1 MQKWTPRSVAWWGA
15 TWLLRLAVL
24 GGAFLAWGAFELH
37 DYWSAAT
44 YAGMAA
50 LGFGLQRVTRRQAL
64 GWITDDNGERQK
76 VTSWSR
82 GHAIFTPTTRSRRIV
97 EEAQLRDER
106 RRKLLWM
113 GVLGGGL
120 AAFAWYAWPHI
131 RSSDILAMLFA
142 LACLFGS
149 FAVIGWLA
157 NFLNE
162 LLYLTG
168 WQDMAGAQVLDLPA
182 SRPGLDDVMQQK
194 VHGEGRVATEEEALA
209 LLNPANS
216 APAASD
222 IYLGR
227 YSLQGRLGAPL
238 PYGGERHLL
247 LFGPNGSGKGTRL
260 LVPNL
265 LSLQNRSIVV
275 IDPKGEL
282 AAITADYRRTVSDVV
297 ILNPFGIL
305 DIPSAGFNPLASLDP
320 DAPTF
325 LDDAVGVGE
334 ALIKIEEKDPHW
346 SESAQGLVVAL
357 LMWEVQLAKR
367 ERRAPS
373 LENVRYLITEPNE
386 YETGA
391 DGKRHL
397 VKGVRIT
404 AARMVAEGGPQIA
417 SLIAR
422 FLRDTDEIASIQST
436 ADRQTWWLLSKPMR
450 DNLAKNDI
458 NFAALKQ
465 RPITV
470 YVVLPAERMRTHS
483 VWLRLVIVSA
493 LRALYKPGGLRTL
506 FMLDEFAQL
515 GHLAP
520 VEDAFGLVRGYGV
533 QLWPILQDLTQLKS
547 LYKERWETF
556 MANAGVVQGFAPND
570 LTTADW
576 MSRRAGETTA
586 VAAGYNAGDN
596 QSANNQSNSQGMSY
610 QQTKRRVFLPQEL
623 MEIRSGGSLLFP
635 AGSALTI
642 PCFAPPYWEIEGLW
656 GRTRSNPYYASNRGQ

>member
-1 MQKWTPRSVAWWGA
+1 MSAYPPNHEPRGMQRPA
-15 TWLLRLAVL
+15 
-24 GGAFLAWGAFELH
+24 
-37 DYWSAAT
+37 
-44 YAGMAA
+44 
-50 LGFGLQRVTRRQAL
+50 
-64 GWITDDNGERQK
+64 
-76 VTSWSR
+76 
-82 GHAIFTPTTRSRRIV
+82 FTPV
-97 EEAQLRDER
+97 
-106 RRKLLWM
+106 
-113 GVLGGGL
+113 
-120 AAFAWYAWPHI
+120 
-131 RSSDILAMLFA
+131 
-142 LACLFGS
+142 
-149 FAVIGWLA
+149 
-157 NFLNE
+157 
-162 LLYLTG
+162 
-168 WQDMAGAQVLDLPA
+168 
-182 SRPGLDDVMQQK
+182 
-194 VHGEGRVATEEEALA
+194 
-209 LLNPANS
+209 
-216 APAASD
+216 ASD

-227 YSLQGRLGAPL
+227 YSLDGQLGAPL

-265 LSLQNRSIVV
+265 LSLMNRSIVV

-297 ILNPFGIL
+297 ILNPFGVL

-325 LDDAVGVGE
+325 MDDAVGVGE

-367 ERRAPS
+367 EGRAPS

-386 YETGA
+386 YVTRA
-391 DGKRHL
+391 DGKRYL

-404 AARMVAEGGPQIA
+404 AARMVAQGGFEIA
-417 SLIAR
+417 SLISR
-422 FLRDTDEIASIQST
+422 FLRDTDEVASIQST
-436 ADRQTWWLLSKPMR
+436 ADRQTWWILSKPMR

-458 NFAALKQ
+458 NFADLKQ

-493 LRALYKPGGLRTL
+493 LRALYRPGGLRTL

-533 QLWPILQDLTQLKS
+533 QLWPILQDLTQLKA

-576 MSRRAGETTA
+576 MSLRASETTA

-596 QSANNQSNSQGMSY
+596 QSARNQSQSHGMSY

-623 MEIRSGGSLLFP
+623 MEFRPGGALLFP
-635 AGSALTI
+635 AGSAMSI
-642 PCFAPPYWEIEGLW
+642 PCFAPPYWEIEGLR
-656 GRTRSNPYYASNRGQ
+656 GRDRPNPYHPA